1 MKIPKDPFA
10 ERWKERDSRPL
21 QPRPQ
26 QQQQTK
32 EQSYNGSN
40 NGGTKVPKDPFI
52 ERSRETKRPNIET
65 NRNDE
70 YSRQQSTID
79 DRRTS
84 PSSDSN
90 GGGSNDGVKRPREP
104 FTAKINNERQPRS
117 PPPSLTERQSNS
129 KPRATTTATARENK
143 GGDNIGSNRSF
154 GSNISFGSRSG
165 EDLTFEEYSSYFNV
179 P

>member
-21 QPRPQ
+21 QPRSQ

-40 NGGTKVPKDPFI
+40 NDGTKVPKDPF
-52 ERSRETKRPNIET
+52 RSRETKRPNIET